1 MAFYA
6 LEKLMFLED
15 GYRREFVLEGIPLL
29 LIQADGQRYLIRN
42 QCPHRGA
49 ALTEGAINAGTIR
62 CPNHGWSFNLS
73 DGQCRLPAPGPCLTR
88 YELIY
93 EGNQI
98 GVDF

>member
-1 MAFYA
+1 MAFHA

-15 GYRREFVLEGIPLL
+15 GYRREFIVDGIPLL
-29 LIQADGQRYLIRN
+29 LIQEDGQRYLIRN

-49 ALTEGAINAGTIR
+49 ALTEGPITAGAIR

-73 DGQCRLPAPGPCLTR
+73 DGKCRLPAPGPCVTR
-88 YELIY
+88 YSLVY

-98 GVDF
+98 GVVL

>member
-1 MAFYA
+1 MAFLA

-15 GYRREFVLEGIPLL
+15 GYRREFIVDGIPLL
-29 LIQADGQRYLIRN
+29 LIQEDGQRYLIRN

-49 ALTEGAINAGTIR
+49 ALTEGAITAGAIR

-88 YELIY
+88 YSLVY

-98 GVDF
+98 GVVL

>member
-1 MAFYA
+1 MAFHA

-15 GYRREFVLEGIPLL
+15 GYRREFIVDGIPLL
-29 LIQADGQRYLIRN
+29 LIQEDGQRYLIRN

-49 ALTEGAINAGTIR
+49 ALTEGPITAGAIC

-88 YELIY
+88 YSLVY

-98 GVDF
+98 GVVL